1 MKREHARVLTIAAL
15 IMIGTGGNTSAADK
29 SLKADPGKREYEN
42 SCALCHGKD
51 GKGTGGIN
59 DLLKKAP
66 TDLTTLAKKN
76 NGVFPFDRVY
86 AVVDGRVT
94 VRAHGDRDMPAWG
107 DRYSTDSAK
116 AAEYYMD
123 VPYDAEM
130 YARSRIMAL
139 IDYLNRIQVK

>member
-1 MKREHARVLTIAAL
+1 MKHMHATVLAIAAV
-15 IMIGTGGNTSAADK
+15 IMMGTGGFAAAAEK
-29 SLKADPGKREYEN
+29 KLKADPGKQEYEN

-51 GKGTGGIN
+51 GKGTGAIN

-66 TDLTTLAKKN
+66 ADLTTLAKKN
-76 NGVFPFDRVY
+76 KGVFPFDRVY
-86 AVVDGRVT
+86 AMVDGREII
-94 VRAHGDRDMPAWG
+94 RAHGDRDMPAWG
-107 DRYSTDSAK
+107 NRYSSDSVK

-130 YARSRIMAL
+130 YARSRILAL